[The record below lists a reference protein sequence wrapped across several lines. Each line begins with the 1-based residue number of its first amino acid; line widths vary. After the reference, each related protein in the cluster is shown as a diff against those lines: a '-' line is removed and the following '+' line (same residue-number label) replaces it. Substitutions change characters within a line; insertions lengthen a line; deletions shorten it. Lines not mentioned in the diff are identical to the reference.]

1 MKSET
6 QLIVELINQ
15 RCDSINERLDKHE
28 KKLESLSE
36 FKIKLTSIA
45 VFIMI
50 IFKLASPLLEKLF

>member
-28 KKLESLSE
+28 KKLENLSE